1 MAAKKNSIIAK
12 DVRHKSDPYRYG
24 SRTRLE
30 TVCGAYALRNYGNS
44 TKDWHDVTC
53 PKCIKIQNDRKQRRE
68 RMDQMNVFT
77 DAATEEQKDIAE
89 TVSKFISSARID
101 EVESKAKFFI
111 QNCKETGL
119 TPVDD
124 GA

>member
-1 MAAKKNSIIAK
+1 
-12 DVRHKSDPYRYG
+12 
-24 SRTRLE
+24 
-30 TVCGAYALRNYGNS
+30 
-44 TKDWHDVTC
+44 
-53 PKCIKIQNDRKQRRE
+53 
-68 RMDQMNVFT
+68 MDQMNVFT